1 MKPILVPA
9 VLSAALA
16 FAAAAPAHA
25 QQCDVFTD
33 VQASDPF
40 CASVQWLKNRG
51 ITTGCT
57 ATQYCPADP
66 VTRAQMALF
75 LNRLGTAT
83 LPRVFW
89 TTSNNAPPVELPQ
102 AGGGTDYCTTAPIPA
117 APHPR
122 IAVAQGYM
130 SLQANGGDNLQMGL
144 RYTPSGQ
151 APVYANFVS
160 QTVRNPAGTYQL
172 AWASN
177 PAALAPGVSHTFAIR
192 LSNTGQAGS
201 TFLGDNQCQLIVMV
215 LNDNPSTPPLD
226 AP

>member
-1 MKPILVPA
+1 MN
-9 VLSAALA
+9 VLRCMRAALIGT
-16 FAAAAPAHA
+16 FVVSAHVAA

-33 VQASDPF
+33 VQAADSF
-40 CASVQWLKNRG
+40 CPSVQWLKNRG

-57 ATQYCPADP
+57 ATQYCPANP

-89 TTSNNAPPVELPQ
+89 TTSNGAAPVEVPQ
-102 AGGGTDYCTTAPIPA
+102 GNGATDYCTTAPIPA
-117 APHPR
+117 AAHPR
-122 IAVAQGYM
+122 IAVAHGYM
-130 SLQANGGDNLQMGL
+130 SLQANGGDYLRMGL

-177 PAALAPGVSHTFAIR
+177 PVALVPGLSHTFAIR
-192 LSNTGQAGS
+192 LSNNGQAGS
-201 TFLGDNQCQLIVMV
+201 TFLGDNECQLIVMV
-215 LNDNPSTPPLD
+215 INDSPSTPPLD
-226 AP
+226 VQ